1 MILCDLVRAIIK
13 SKGQETEEEQRW
25 FAQSLV
31 ERVHV
36 TTEVDAETKF
46 LDMTG

>member
-1 MILCDLVRAIIK
+1 MILYDLVRAIIK
-13 SKGQETEEEQRW
+13 PTGQETEEEQRSL
-25 FAQSLV
+25 AQSLV
-31 ERVHV
+31 ERVHA